1 MSGKVYTFYSYK
13 GGVGRTMALAN
24 IGTLLSLWGKK
35 VLMIDWDLEA
45 PGLEN
50 YFKSGNERLL
60 DQLKNKDGL
69 IDLIFRRKQNKEYL
83 VESIQWKDHIS
94 QLLNYSQH
102 ETSKGKLDLLHAGK
116 KDQGYIARVREL
128 DYGSFYEEQEGG
140 AYFEA
145 MREYWISQYDIVLID
160 SRTGLTD
167 SGGVCSI
174 QMPDALVMLFT
185 ATDQGYAGTI
195 QIADRAIE
203 AQKNI
208 IYDRYA
214 LKILPV
220 PTRFDG
226 TEFKLQRDWLEK
238 IETGLTKIYR
248 TWVPEYPKE
257 DSINIDLR
265 KILELTKLPYI
276 PYFSYGEKLPVIEE
290 GTSNPQGLG
299 YAYETLAAIL
309 VHDLEGAKL
318 LSENRTEYVRRA
330 IKGEDPYK
338 KERELPATLQPSDK
352 SNTYIKYGL
361 IGAVG
366 LLLIILLAQ
375 NLIFRKNEINN
386 YLTTPAVID
395 FELEQ
400 KLKYSELE
408 TKYVKLDSTLLE
420 NVLELNRDLISS
432 GYYNDTSSL
441 VQQIKQTVSNK
452 LIKEMEFTLLEIYAD
467 IKSAYEVNGDV
478 KENSTY
484 KINEKTYVGKVPSN
498 PFLQYFSNPIK
509 RFGPYQNTDPYKLD
523 SKFKEAKL
531 VNFDNSLLDKS
542 ISNFIADTN
551 GFSFVYTELANY
563 YFTIDSSYINS
574 ERMDSILVNVHFN
587 PEFKIDSLVFK
598 LIRQTKPNKI
608 NSIPAKKLVINKDI
622 QYKFEI
628 VPDITDKISLYQADQ
643 ILSDISMRKNYTGRI
658 TRINKYID
666 EKTISGL
673 SVSTV
678 YFNKSDN
685 LEADRI
691 LQYVTTNFNSRW
703 IKTNTLKIPPH
714 YFILV
719 LKKEERKAKSF

>member
-338 KERELPATLQPSDK
+338 KERELPATLQSSDK
-352 SNTYIKYGL
+352 SNQYIKYGL
-361 IGAVG
+361 IGAVV
-366 LLLIILLAQ
+366 LLLVVMLAQ
-375 NLIFRKNEINN
+375 NLFFQQKNKTSAYASNSEDETEIL
-386 YLTTPAVID
+386 Y
-395 FELEQ
+395 

-408 TKYVKLDSTLLE
+408 TEYVKLDTNSTSQ
-420 NVLELNRDLISS
+420 VVELNKKLISS
-432 GYYNDTSSL
+432 GLFFDTGTIISS
-441 VQQIKQTVSNK
+441 IKQTIAVEIQQAMEYTIPNVYYEIGQYYGKKKNK
-452 LIKEMEFTLLEIYAD
+452 SDSIPRE
-467 IKSAYEVNGDV
+467 
-478 KENSTY
+478 
-484 KINEKTYVGKVPSN
+484 N
-498 PFLQYFSNPIK
+498 PFDEYFTDPVK
-509 RFGPYQNTDPYKLD
+509 KMGPYEAISRDRLHAKFSKANIDSLSNT
-523 SKFKEAKL
+523 L
-531 VNFDNSLLDKS
+531 VPKT
-542 ISNFIADTN
+542 IKGFIYDTT
-551 GFSFVYTELANY
+551 GFSMNYIEEGNYFYTK
-563 YFTIDSSYINS
+563 DSSYVKFNKPDTIQAH
-574 ERMDSILVNVHFN
+574 IHFT
-587 PEFKIDSLVFK
+587 PELKIDFLTYLTHKKQNNITVS
-598 LIRQTKPNKI
+598 KI
-608 NSIPAKKLVINKDI
+608 IPAKSTSFRVDFLVDRLNVRSKVKAEDI
-622 QYKFEI
+622 IES
-628 VPDITDKISLYQADQ
+628 ISQEKKY
-643 ILSDISMRKNYTGRI
+643 ISRVVTE
-658 TRINKYID
+658 NKYIKRED
-666 EKTISGL
+666 YEYTSDYILFYNPVDKKEAEKIS
-673 SVSTV
+673 SI
-678 YFNKSDN
+678 
-685 LEADRI
+685 I
-691 LQYVTTNFNSRW
+691 LKNVG
-703 IKTNTLKIPPH
+703 KKI
-714 YFILV
+714 V
-719 LKKEERKAKSF
+719 LKSHPGIPIRYLILSINEGMMKQMKR

>member
-24 IGTLLSLWGKK
+24 IGTLLSIWGKK

-83 VESIQWKDHIS
+83 AESIQWKDHIS
-94 QLLNYSQH
+94 QLINYSQQ

-128 DYGSFYEEQEGG
+128 DYGSFYEDQEGG

-145 MREYWISQYDIVLID
+145 MREYWISQYDIILID

-214 LKILPV
+214 LKIIPV
-220 PTRFDG
+220 PTRFDS

-338 KERELPATLQPSDK
+338 KERELPATLQPADK

-366 LLLIILLAQ
+366 LLLVVMLAQ
-375 NLIFRKNEINN
+375 NLFFSRKE
-386 YLTTPAVID
+386 
-395 FELEQ
+395 
-400 KLKYSELE
+400 
-408 TKYVKLDSTLLE
+408 
-420 NVLELNRDLISS
+420 
-432 GYYNDTSSL
+432 
-441 VQQIKQTVSNK
+441 
-452 LIKEMEFTLLEIYAD
+452 
-467 IKSAYEVNGDV
+467 
-478 KENSTY
+478 
-484 KINEKTYVGKVPSN
+484 
-498 PFLQYFSNPIK
+498 
-509 RFGPYQNTDPYKLD
+509 
-523 SKFKEAKL
+523 
-531 VNFDNSLLDKS
+531 
-542 ISNFIADTN
+542 
-551 GFSFVYTELANY
+551 
-563 YFTIDSSYINS
+563 
-574 ERMDSILVNVHFN
+574 
-587 PEFKIDSLVFK
+587 
-598 LIRQTKPNKI
+598 
-608 NSIPAKKLVINKDI
+608 
-622 QYKFEI
+622 
-628 VPDITDKISLYQADQ
+628 
-643 ILSDISMRKNYTGRI
+643 
-658 TRINKYID
+658 
-666 EKTISGL
+666 
-673 SVSTV
+673 
-678 YFNKSDN
+678 
-685 LEADRI
+685 
-691 LQYVTTNFNSRW
+691 
-703 IKTNTLKIPPH
+703 
-714 YFILV
+714 
-719 LKKEERKAKSF
+719 

>member
-24 IGTLLSLWGKK
+24 IGTLLSIWGKK

-83 VESIQWKDHIS
+83 AESIHWKDHIS
-94 QLLNYSQH
+94 QLINYSQQ

-128 DYGSFYEEQEGG
+128 DYGSFYEDQEGG

-145 MREYWISQYDIVLID
+145 MREYWISQYDIILID

-214 LKILPV
+214 LKIIPV
-220 PTRFDG
+220 PTRFDS

-238 IETGLTKIYR
+238 IETGLTKIYQ

-338 KERELPATLQPSDK
+338 KERELPATLQPADK

-366 LLLIILLAQ
+366 LLLVVMLAQ
-375 NLIFRKNEINN
+375 NLFFQEKNKISTYVSNSENETEIL
-386 YLTTPAVID
+386 Y
-395 FELEQ
+395 

-408 TKYVKLDSTLLE
+408 TEYVKLDTNSTSQ
-420 NVLELNRDLISS
+420 VVELNKKLISS
-432 GYYNDTSSL
+432 GLFFDTGTIISS
-441 VQQIKQTVSNK
+441 IKQTIAVEIQQAMEYTIPNVYYEIGQYYGKKKNK
-452 LIKEMEFTLLEIYAD
+452 SDSITRE
-467 IKSAYEVNGDV
+467 
-478 KENSTY
+478 
-484 KINEKTYVGKVPSN
+484 N
-498 PFLQYFSNPIK
+498 PFDEYFTDPIK
-509 RFGPYQNTDPYKLD
+509 KMGPYETISRDRLHAKFSKANIDSLSNT
-523 SKFKEAKL
+523 L
-531 VNFDNSLLDKS
+531 VPKTIQGFLY
-542 ISNFIADTN
+542 DTT
-551 GFSFVYTELANY
+551 GFSMNYIEEGNYFYTKDSFYVKFNKPDTIQVHIHFTPEL
-563 YFTIDSSYINS
+563 
-574 ERMDSILVNVHFN
+574 
-587 PEFKIDSLVFK
+587 KIDSLIYLTRKKQNNVPV
-598 LIRQTKPNKI
+598 TKI
-608 NSIPAKKLVINKDI
+608 IPAKSISFRVDFLVDRLNVRSKVKAEDMV
-622 QYKFEI
+622 ES
-628 VPDITDKISLYQADQ
+628 ISQEKKY
-643 ILSDISMRKNYTGRI
+643 ISRVVTE
-658 TRINKYID
+658 NKYIKRED
-666 EKTISGL
+666 YEYT
-673 SVSTV
+673 
-678 YFNKSDN
+678 SDY
-685 LEADRI
+685 I
-691 LQYVTTNFNSRW
+691 LFYNPFD
-703 IKTNTLKIPPH
+703 
-714 YFILV
+714 
-719 LKKEERKAKSF
+719 KKEAEKISSIILKNIGKKIILKSYPGIPVRYLILSINEGMMKQMKR